1 MKKKKTNKKKK
12 KGFTLIELLI
22 VIAIIGIL
30 ASIVLVSLNSAR
42 NKARAAQYKSVVS
55 SLNPALITCCD
66 SSGSTI
72 NAAAA
77 GGGNEVCSN
86 PVGALWPTTAQ
97 MGLGAAAAYAVG
109 TNCGVNGNYSVTI
122 TPPANAHPLAACNA
136 VVTLTNTGA
145 VFPAG
150 C

>member
-1 MKKKKTNKKKK
+1 MKKKKTNKKK

-42 NKARAAQYKSVVS
+42 QKGKAASYKSTIS
-55 SLNPALITCCD
+55 SLNPALLMCCD
-66 SSGSTI
+66 TSTLSTVSQTGTADVCSDAIGSFWPTAANGGTIAITTNCANGGSTPYEVTATPPASMGLPTAC
-72 NAAAA
+72 NAAA
-77 GGGNEVCSN
+77 
-86 PVGALWPTTAQ
+86 
-97 MGLGAAAAYAVG
+97 
-109 TNCGVNGNYSVTI
+109 TI
-122 TPPANAHPLAACNA
+122 TP
-136 VVTLTNTGA
+136 TGV